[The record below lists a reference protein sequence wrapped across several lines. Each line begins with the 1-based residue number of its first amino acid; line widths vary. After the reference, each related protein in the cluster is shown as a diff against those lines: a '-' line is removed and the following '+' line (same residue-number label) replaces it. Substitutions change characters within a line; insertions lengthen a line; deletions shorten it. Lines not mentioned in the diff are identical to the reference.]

1 VQIRVIRG
9 HYFRNLNP
17 MPLQK
22 IYTTGTEQAWAL
34 WHITENEGE
43 LSFASQE
50 SCPEDIV
57 NFQKRLEWLAAR
69 ALIKTLLEEFGLDY
83 YGLRKDE
90 FGKPFLKEHPHQIS
104 LTHSFPY
111 VAAQIDRHDPVG
123 IDLEQP
129 KEKLKTIAHR
139 IFNEVELIDAG
150 DDIVKLCL
158 YWSAKEALYK
168 IHGKRNLLFTR
179 HLSILPFKLAPSGS
193 LVGRINLPEN
203 EITVR
208 LHYVVN
214 HEYVVVYTGHQ
225 NESS

>member
-1 VQIRVIRG
+1 
-9 HYFRNLNP
+9 

-22 IYTTGTEQAWAL
+22 VYKIGTEQAWAL
-34 WHITENEGE
+34 WHIAETEDE
-43 LSFASQE
+43 LSFISQE

-69 ALIKTLLEEFGLDY
+69 ALVKTLLEEFGLDY

-111 VAAQIDRHDPVG
+111 VAAQIDRHHPVG

-139 IFNEVELIDAG
+139 IFNEDEVKDAG

-168 IHGKRNLLFTR
+168 IHGKRNLLFTH
-179 HLSILPFKLAPSGS
+179 HLSILPFKLASSGK
-193 LVGRINLPEN
+193 LVGQIKLPEK
-203 EITVR
+203 ETTLQLRYTVMQDF
-208 LHYVVN
+208 
-214 HEYVVVYTGHQ
+214 VVVYTDTQ
-225 NESS
+225 N